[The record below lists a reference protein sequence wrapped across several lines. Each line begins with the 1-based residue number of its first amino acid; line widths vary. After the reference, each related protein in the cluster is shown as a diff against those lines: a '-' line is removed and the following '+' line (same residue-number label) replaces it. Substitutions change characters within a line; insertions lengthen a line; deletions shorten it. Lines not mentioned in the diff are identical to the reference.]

1 IRCTVL
7 ISAEWKLYFYIF
19 LIVRFLLRSC
29 AQKKKAAR
37 KMLPAT
43 LRKKQPNEY
52 KIRAFVG
59 FLFIVIV
66 FLVGLAYVLYQQ
78 KLLQRAYFEKIKFN
92 KAKREIKI
100 FNSEGDIVIRGN
112 LGTMIGY
119 DKVHSCLPSDSR
131 QDGSICFEWMERSRL
146 YMQFYELDYE
156 VKCYNLQWMALS
168 EGIEPTD
175 CFDMSPASVYWYGG
189 GQLAES
195 IFQLNNANHNFAP
208 FVTGKIETN
217 QWGNILKRY
226 FINSKGAAIVVD
238 NSTPLYVSIKNNTVT
253 NTKELCLKAKYD
265 DFTFVN
271 HITPLPQLNYSIC
284 TATNMTKLHSFMA
297 EKKLWDG
304 LRPEESNI
312 IHTLLTE
319 PLWEMTAATKYDFFE
334 ETVSNYTYDVIGLG
348 FLKQGHVLFN
358 EFWQE
363 HIGDFT
369 VDEVRFPKFQE
380 TIEIMHRRG
389 FRIVFTIQPFIST
402 ESKNFA
408 EAVKRRLLISER
420 FSDRRIPALT
430 RYKSLQSAGV
440 LDMTNN
446 NTVPW
451 LVDKLKTLLSTFK
464 FDAYYL
470 DLGTAYNM
478 PHYYQC
484 EKSLINP
491 DQYKTYFINGL
502 QNSVNIFGVN
512 SAIERP
518 KTPTFVSLP
527 MFESSWN
534 GLRKVIPTVLTYGLI
549 GYPFLVPG
557 AVGGDYESA
566 EGIGGTYFNSSLD
579 AKLPNKELYIRW
591 LQLATFLPVIRF
603 THSPN
608 SYDDESLLEMAKMMT
623 ILRQQTVTPA
633 LKKYVGV
640 ALEYGMPLARP
651 LWMLDAND
659 VSCHTAAD
667 EFSIGDDLIV
677 APILHPGVTERDVY
691 LPAGVWKDG
700 IDGSLRKGNRWIHD
714 YRVEQDQVAYFIK
727 MPDDTRF

>member
-1 IRCTVL
+1 
-7 ISAEWKLYFYIF
+7 
-19 LIVRFLLRSC
+19 
-29 AQKKKAAR
+29 
-37 KMLPAT
+37 MLPAT
-43 LRKKQPNEY
+43 LRKNQPTEY
-52 KIRAFVG
+52 KVRIFVG
-59 FLFIVIV
+59 FLFLVVV
-66 FLVGLAYVLYQQ
+66 FLVGLAYVLYHQ

-92 KAKREIKI
+92 KAKREMKI
-100 FNSEGDIVIRGN
+100 FNIAGDIVIRGN
-112 LGTMIGY
+112 LGTTIGY
-119 DKVHSCLPSDSR
+119 DKVHPCLPSDTR

-146 YMQFYELDYE
+146 YMQLYELDSE
-156 VKCYNLQWMALS
+156 IQCYNLQWMGLS
-168 EGIEPTD
+168 TGVDPTD
-175 CFDMSPASVYWYGG
+175 CFDMSPASGYWYGG

-195 IFQLNNANHNFAP
+195 TFQLGKANHDFAP

-217 QWGNILKRY
+217 RWGNILKRY
-226 FINSKGAAIVVD
+226 FINSRGAAIVID
-238 NSTPLYVSIKNNTVT
+238 NSTPLYVSIRNNTV
-253 NTKELCLKAKYD
+253 NNKKELCLKAKYD

-271 HITPLPQLNYSIC
+271 RITPLPQLNYSIC

-312 IHTLLTE
+312 IHSLLTE
-319 PLWEMTAATKYDFFE
+319 PLWEITAATKHDFFE
-334 ETVSNYTYDVIGLG
+334 EAVSNYTYDVIGLG
-348 FLKQGHVLFN
+348 FLKQGHVLLN

-369 VDEVRFPKFQE
+369 VDEERFPKFQE

-408 EAVKRRLLISER
+408 EAVKKRLLVSER

-470 DLGTAYNM
+470 DLGVAYNM

-484 EKSLINP
+484 EKPLINP
-491 DQYKTYFINGL
+491 DQYKTYFINSL
-502 QNSVNIFGVN
+502 QNTVNIFGVN

-534 GLRKVIPTVLTYGLI
+534 GLRKVIPTVLTYGLV
-549 GYPFLVPG
+549 GYPFLIPG
-557 AVGGDYESA
+557 AVGGDYQST
-566 EGIGGTYFNSSLD
+566 EGIGDTSFNSSFIM
-579 AKLPNKELYIRW
+579 KLPDKDLYIRW
-591 LQLATFLPVIRF
+591 LQLATFLPVIHF

-608 SYDDESLLEMAKMMT
+608 NYGDDSLLEMAKEMT
-623 ILRQQTVTPA
+623 LLRQQTVTPA

-640 ALEYGMPLARP
+640 ALEYGMPLVRP

-659 VSCHTAAD
+659 ASCHAVTD
-667 EFSIGDDLIV
+667 EFSIGDDIIV
-677 APILHPGVTERDVY
+677 APILHAGVKERDVY

-700 IDGSLRKGNRWIHD
+700 IDKSLRKGSRWIHD
-714 YRVEQDQVAYFIK
+714 YRVEQDQIAYFIK